1 MAEAKGCASSGH
13 RGSYTHKALPQRPQK
28 CLLAGLVLAS
38 SSSGLRTLARGY
50 VLLSLNEQRGGLCS
64 EVYGLPTTS
73 RGLAADGAVA
83 GLVRVGCRGVDA
95 EAHPATMT
103 RAAKFHRILLPD
115 PALSGRSYDTANDG
129 TWRTPAHSEGR
140 FSRGSFAVSTV
151 PCPSGV

>member
-28 CLLAGLVLAS
+28 CLFAGLVLAP

-50 VLLSLNEQRGGLCS
+50 VLLSLNAQRGGLCS
-64 EVYGLPTTS
+64 EVYGVPTTS

-95 EAHPATMT
+95 EAHPATLT
-103 RAAKFHRILLPD
+103 RAAKSHRIPLPESNIGR
-115 PALSGRSYDTANDG
+115 ALIVDVR
-129 TWRTPAHSEGR
+129 
-140 FSRGSFAVSTV
+140 AVCDAQQTSPRETLAV
-151 PCPSGV
+151 VRWVR